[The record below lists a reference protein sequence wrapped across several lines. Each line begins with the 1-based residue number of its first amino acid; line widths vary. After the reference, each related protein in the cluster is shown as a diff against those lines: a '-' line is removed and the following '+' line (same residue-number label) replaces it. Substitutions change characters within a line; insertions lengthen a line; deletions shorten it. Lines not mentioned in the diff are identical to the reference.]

1 MDRWAEVELL
11 VQIAELGSLSRAAQ
25 ALAMSNASA
34 SRHLSA
40 LEERLGSRLVQ
51 RNTRRLSLTE
61 AGETFYRRGK
71 AILAE
76 MREAEAAV
84 SESTLNPT
92 GLLRVAG
99 SLSFCMKHV
108 APLLGEFTQRY
119 PNVTVDIV
127 AANRYYDLIENGVD
141 VAIRTREFEADSN
154 ITVRRLAETRR
165 ILAAAPRYLD
175 RFGRPQALDELAQH
189 KLLIYTYANNPGE
202 LRFTK
207 DGQTRTLPVKGLL
220 SANDGQILRAAALDG
235 LGILVQPKYILYDD
249 LVAGRLIPVLDDWDL
264 PRLTINIAFQTRAHL
279 PAKVR
284 AFVEFLVARFEVMEY
299 ERKWTA

>member
-1 MDRWAEVELL
+1 MDRWAEVELF

-25 ALAMSNASA
+25 ALAVSNASA

-61 AGETFYRRGK
+61 AGDAFYRRSK
-71 AILAE
+71 VILAE

-84 SESTLNPT
+84 SEAALNPT

-119 PNVTVDIV
+119 PNVTIDIV

-175 RFGRPQALDELAQH
+175 RHGRPQALDDLLQH

-207 DGQTRTLPVKGLL
+207 DGESRTLPVKGLL

-284 AFVEFLVARFEVMEY
+284 AFVEFLVARFQAMEY

>member
-25 ALAMSNASA
+25 ALQMSNASA

-61 AGETFYRRGK
+61 AGDAFYRRSR
-71 AILAE
+71 AILGE

-84 SESTLNPT
+84 SEAALNPT

-108 APLLGEFTQRY
+108 APLLGEFTARY
-119 PNVTVDIV
+119 PNVSVDIV
-127 AANRYYDLIENGVD
+127 TANRYYDLIDSGID
-141 VAIRTREFEADSN
+141 VAIRTREFEPDSQ

-165 ILAAAPRYLD
+165 ILSAAPRYID
-175 RFGRPQALDELAQH
+175 RHGRPQNLDELSRH
-189 KLLIYTYANNPGE
+189 KLLLYTYSNHPGE

-220 SANDGQILRAAALDG
+220 SANDGQVLRAAALDG
-235 LGILVQPKYILYDD
+235 LGILVQPKYVVYDD

-264 PRLTINIAFQTRAHL
+264 PRLSINIGFQTRAHL

-284 AFVEFLVARFEVMEY
+284 AFVDFLVAQFAAMEY
-299 ERKWTA
+299 ERKWST

>member
-61 AGETFYRRGK
+61 AGDTFYRRSK

-84 SESTLNPT
+84 SEATLNPT

-141 VAIRTREFEADSN
+141 VAIRTREFEADTN

-175 RFGRPQALDELAQH
+175 RHGRPQSLDELASH

-207 DGQTRTLPVKGLL
+207 DGQSRTVPVKGLL

-284 AFVEFLVARFEVMEY
+284 AFVEFLAARFRAMEY